1 MYIWKKI
8 YIKCIYLFWFCLFMY
23 ECMISL
29 ADALDSI
36 DSIAMA
42 CTVSMNSM
50 DVVVSGDAVE
60 AIDAMIFFDHLT

>member
-1 MYIWKKI
+1 
-8 YIKCIYLFWFCLFMY
+8 
-23 ECMISL
+23 MISL